1 MGGVGAAQ
9 ADGLAVG
16 VDVGGTKMLAGL
28 VAGDGRVLRRIR
40 RDTPVHDPD
49 GIVRLVADVVEELRA
64 EPTASGAPVG
74 VGAAGMVDLRGVMRY
89 APNLDWRDF
98 PLRAGLVRLLGDDV
112 WVENDANV
120 AAWGEFRAGAGVD
133 ARSSM
138 LMITVGTGVGSGLV
152 LGGQLVR
159 GRNGLATEFGHI
171 IVAEGARRCG
181 CGNRGCLEAMASGTA
196 IGRSAQ
202 EALDAGEVPAD
213 SLLRRSGTPSGKSVT
228 LAAHA
233 GDAFAEEV
241 LARCGFW
248 LGVGVA
254 SLVAGLDPEIVVV
267 GGGAIEAGERL
278 LQPAR
283 RAYAPRVMGH
293 DHRDLPAVVEARLG
307 DDAGF
312 TGAALL
318 ALDEQRRGQ
327 SAL

>member
-1 MGGVGAAQ
+1 MGQ
-9 ADGLAVG
+9 AGPPPSDGLAVG
-16 VDVGGTKMLAGL
+16 VDVGGTKTMAGL
-28 VAGDGRVLRRIR
+28 VAGDGRILRRLR
-40 RDTPVHDPD
+40 RDTPAHDPD
-49 GIVRLVADVVEELRA
+49 GIVRLVADVVGELRG
-64 EPTASGAPVG
+64 EPEAGGAPVG
-74 VGAAGMVDLRGVMRY
+74 VGAAGMVDLVGVMRY

-98 PLRAGLVRLLGDDV
+98 PLRAGLVKLLGDDV

-138 LMITVGTGVGSGLV
+138 LMLTVGTGVGSGLV

-159 GRNGLATEFGHI
+159 GRGGLATEFGHL

-181 CGNRGCLEAMASGTA
+181 CGNLGCLEAMASGTA
-196 IGRSAQ
+196 IGRMAQ
-202 EALDAGEVPAD
+202 ESLDSGEVPAD
-213 SLLRRSGTPSGKSVT
+213 SLLQRSGAPTGRSVT
-228 LAAHA
+228 RAAEA
-233 GDAFAEEV
+233 GDAFASEV

-248 LGVGVA
+248 LGVGIA

-267 GGGAIEAGERL
+267 GGGVIETGERL
-278 LQPAR
+278 LEPAR

-307 DDAGF
+307 DDAGLV
-312 TGAALL
+312 GAALI
-318 ALDEQRRGQ
+318 ALDERRRGQ